1 MAKESFTGIKPA
13 AIMLSQKPEQY
24 PLTLADNVW
33 VLNNDGSHRTVQ
45 DFLEDGKLSLTTGT
59 ITFNGKDFNLPNNS
73 GTLALK
79 SDLTAA
85 LFYQGTKTS
94 YDELLKVSSSSKKGD
109 IWNVASETTIS
120 TGEFK
125 GVYPTGTNFAYNGTE
140 WDPLGGTTEQ
150 YLKIEAAY
158 PELGTNKTVLG
169 AIGNVD
175 TLNTADK
182 NNLVGAVNNVN
193 TAVSSI
199 TSTVSGLQGQV
210 NANKT
215 TISANTANINSLIDK
230 FNDISISNPDG
241 SNITVSGDAGTKKYT
256 VDIVKTPTFSGLTST
271 DNVVMAKDKALVFG
285 VAPRYSELRSIDL
298 SESGQTLDWIV
309 HDTQGSQQL
318 TTAYKLKAVPSTTS
332 EFTLTIPN
340 KTGQLMLT
348 NDLNA
353 GNNIEVS
360 GTTIDTKSN
369 ITLKAITI
377 TDNSFDIYGNSS
389 AEGTYLNIWKNR
401 TADGGG
407 VRLLV
412 PNTISSTIELSFPNK
427 KGQLML
433 TDDLVNGSN
442 ISISGTTISVV
453 SEPSFGTIKGIAQL
467 IDSSGDQFFATGA
480 SLDFGISAKPAHIIS
495 SEKPQWVT
503 GGVVQGTFAM
513 LSDIPAAITVST
525 ATVPGAS
532 LIRSIT
538 VDGTSYNLGGGGSGS
553 VDVSGGT
560 LIFGDNQA
568 SEDALKGTEAL
579 TKVTAL
585 PDANSA
591 SSPTFVYYNDGLY
604 CKVAVTAS
612 TNAYLALK

>member
-13 AIMLSQKPEQY
+13 AILLSQKPEQY

-33 VLNNDGSHRTVQ
+33 VLNTDGTHRTVQ

-59 ITFNGKDFNLPNNS
+59 ITFNDKNFDLPNNS

-79 SDLTAA
+79 NDLTAA
-85 LFYQGTKTS
+85 LFYRGTKTS
-94 YDELLKVSSSSKKGD
+94 YDELLKVSSSSKEGD

-125 GVYPTGTNFAYNGTE
+125 GVYPAGTNFAYNGTA
-140 WDPLGGTTEQ
+140 WDPLGGTTDQ
-150 YLKIEAAY
+150 YLKITAY
-158 PELGTNKTVLG
+158 SELGTNKTVLG
-169 AIGNVD
+169 AIGDVD
-175 TLNTADK
+175 TLNTNKK
-182 NNLVGAVNNVN
+182 NNLVGAINEVN

-199 TSTVSGLQGQV
+199 TSTVSGLQDQV
-210 NANKT
+210 TANKN
-215 TISANTANINSLIDK
+215 TISTNTAGINSLIDK
-230 FNDISISNPDG
+230 FNNISISNPDG
-241 SNITVSGDAGTKKYT
+241 SNITVSGDADKKYT

-298 SESGQTLDWIV
+298 SEGGQTLDWIV

-318 TTAYKLKAVPSTTS
+318 TTAYKLKAVPSTAS

-369 ITLKAITI
+369 VTLKAITI

-433 TDDLVNGSN
+433 TDDLVNGNN
-442 ISISGTTISVV
+442 INISGTTISVV

-467 IDSSGDQFFATGA
+467 IDSSGDRFFAAGA

-495 SEKPQWVT
+495 SEKPQWVA
-503 GGVVQGTFAM
+503 GGAVQGTFAM

-525 ATVPGAS
+525 ETVPDAS

-553 VDVSGGT
+553 VTVSVSDST
-560 LIFGDNQA
+560 LIIG
-568 SEDALKGTEAL
+568 
-579 TKVTAL
+579 
-585 PDANSA
+585 
-591 SSPTFVYYNDGLY
+591 
-604 CKVAVTAS
+604 
-612 TNAYLALK
+612 

>member
-13 AIMLSQKPEQY
+13 AILLSQKPEQY

-33 VLNNDGSHRTVQ
+33 VLNTDGTHRTVQ

-59 ITFNGKDFNLPNNS
+59 ITFNGKDFNLPGNG

-79 SDLTAA
+79 NDLTAA
-85 LFYQGTKTS
+85 LFYRGTIKS
-94 YDELLKVSSSSKKGD
+94 YDELLKVSSSSKEGD

-125 GVYPTGTNFAYNGTE
+125 GVYPAGTNFAYNGTE

-158 PELGTNKTVLG
+158 PELGTNKTVFE

-182 NNLVGAVNNVN
+182 NNLVEAVNNVN

-241 SNITVSGDAGTKKYT
+241 SNIIVSGDADTKKYT
-256 VDIVKTPTFSGLTST
+256 VDMVKTPTFSGLKST
-271 DNVVMAKDKALVFG
+271 DNVAIANDKALVFG
-285 VAPRYSELRSIDL
+285 TASRYSELRSIDL
-298 SESGQTLDWIV
+298 GKDGRTLDWIV

-318 TTAYKLKAVPSTTS
+318 TTAYKLKAVPSTAS

-360 GTTIDTKSN
+360 GTTI
-369 ITLKAITI
+369 
-377 TDNSFDIYGNSS
+377 
-389 AEGTYLNIWKNR
+389 
-401 TADGGG
+401 
-407 VRLLV
+407 
-412 PNTISSTIELSFPNK
+412 
-427 KGQLML
+427 
-433 TDDLVNGSN
+433 
-442 ISISGTTISVV
+442 GTTIGVV

-467 IDSSGDQFFATGA
+467 IDSSGDRFFATGA
-480 SLDFGISAKPAHIIS
+480 SLDFGISAKPTHIIS
-495 SEKPQWVT
+495 SEKPQWVA
-503 GGVVQGTFAM
+503 GGAVQGTFAM

-525 ATVPGAS
+525 ATVPDAS

-553 VDVSGGT
+553 VSVSDST
-560 LIFGDNQA
+560 LIFG
-568 SEDALKGTEAL
+568 
-579 TKVTAL
+579 
-585 PDANSA
+585 
-591 SSPTFVYYNDGLY
+591 
-604 CKVAVTAS
+604 
-612 TNAYLALK
+612 